1 VAVRYEVEIAG
12 RKALVDVTP
21 HPDGGYRIA
30 VDGGPE
36 RHVRHGRLGAA
47 EAWIADEK
55 GRRTVAV
62 HLQGEVVS
70 AQVRGHGV
78 HGAVFDPRAHAH
90 EHAGGASEGSVRT
103 PMPGAVARVLVKP
116 GDAVQKGQV
125 LVVVEAMK
133 MENEFKSPVDGVVRE
148 VHAVPGT
155 AVEAN
160 TLLVVVGHD

>member
-1 VAVRYEVEIAG
+1 
-12 RKALVDVTP
+12 
-21 HPDGGYRIA
+21 
-30 VDGGPE
+30 
-36 RHVRHGRLGAA
+36 
-47 EAWIADEK
+47 
-55 GRRTVAV
+55 
-62 HLQGEVVS
+62 
-70 AQVRGHGV
+70 
-78 HGAVFDPRAHAH
+78 
-90 EHAGGASEGSVRT
+90 
-103 PMPGAVARVLVKP
+103 MPGAVARVLVKP